1 VKSNGVLALEGSLDE
16 PLGSDVVVG
25 AGNAVFVKG
34 RCETPAGRRIERL
47 TIALGGDEH
56 PLMGHG
62 ISNRRMGGTGD
73 MWWGVVPL
81 AAVTEPVE
89 APLALRGELDGGER
103 AEAPLATWR
112 LTPALNVEPVSPP
125 GRAEEA
131 TRPLIAVCMATF
143 EPPLDLFARQIE
155 SIRSQ
160 THENWV
166 CVVSDD
172 NSRAESLAGIRE
184 VLGDDER
191 FVLVPSEVRR
201 GFYGNFERALALA
214 PQEADYIAL
223 SDQDDRWDADKLE
236 VLLGELEGGAL
247 LAYSDT
253 RIVDESGR
261 VLSDTYWRYRSNN
274 YEDLTSLVITNSITG
289 AASLFRRELAER
301 ALPFPPPHGDIFH
314 DHWLAI
320 VAMTTGEIRYVDRPL
335 YDYVQHSAAAL
346 GFSRANAGRG
356 RWGGWLM
363 DVTLRM
369 LRFASRVVRPVGQ
382 ARYFENYCRLVLE
395 TRALEL
401 RLGDSLS
408 PAELGALRRIQHC
421 DGSPKGAAWFAMRT
435 FRPLVG
441 RNETMG
447 MERGLLAGL
456 LWRLLAGMRARV
468 ARARSSA

>member
-1 VKSNGVLALEGSLDE
+1 VLPLDGSLDE

-34 RCETPAGRRIERL
+34 RCEAPAGRRIERL
-47 TIALGGDEH
+47 TIALGGVEH

-62 ISNRRMGGTGD
+62 ISDRRMGGTGD
-73 MWWGVVPL
+73 MWWGVMPL
-81 AAVTEPVE
+81 TAVTEPVE
-89 APLALRGELDGGER
+89 MPLALRAELDGGER
-103 AEAPLATWR
+103 AEAQLATWR
-112 LTPALNVEPVSPP
+112 LAPALDVEPVSPP
-125 GRAEEA
+125 GRTGETA
-131 TRPLIAVCMATF
+131 RPLIAVCMATF

-160 THENWV
+160 THDNWV

-172 NSRAESLAGIRE
+172 NSRTESLAGIRE

-214 PQEADYIAL
+214 PREAGYIAL
-223 SDQDDRWDADKLE
+223 SDQDDHWDADKLE
-236 VLLGELEGGAL
+236 VLLGELEGGAV

-274 YEDLTSLVITNSITG
+274 YKDLTSLVITNSITG
-289 AASLFRRELAER
+289 AASLFRRELGER

-320 VAMTTGEIRYVDRPL
+320 LAMTTGEIRYVDRPL

-363 DVTLRM
+363 DVTLRL

-408 PAELGALRRIQHC
+408 PAEVGSLRHIQHC
-421 DGSPKGAAWFAMRT
+421 DGSPGGAAWFAMRT